1 MAEINT
7 KPIHI
12 QIRDVNSALI
22 QNATTKVIQRKNGKI
37 LYNEKS
43 SSGEIIL
50 DDIESLKDCHAFR
63 VEIEHPHYKS
73 RPKTNACCIR
83 LANLNKPHTLEFHYQ
98 DKLLVS
104 SVSAEIRD
112 NRDSTYT
119 TQNNVYDTYN
129 AQHHNK
135 IATIQEN
142 NNANVLYLPQ
152 RSYNIDTK
160 ATTQKEATESL
171 KHIQIHLKAYYNQ
184 DSISN
189 KEEQKQYYQEQKK
202 QTKWGYITSSPYQ
215 HTTKENISSPI
226 KEHET
231 FRILADSEGNEIVGE
246 EITIHLKEEWLDK
259 QIRFFAFVE
268 NPKYEVGITLYI
280 YSPMQY
286 KEEGLVDVSGYIVG
300 FGVAIGRGLVVRGMK
315 FASELQGHVYINR
328 ENKRYKSI
336 PQRSMDNDLAR
347 DWYNAEMEKMNI
359 LKDRILTLEERA
371 RFCFNFRNQA
381 RTTTREKMKDI
392 EKASKL
398 NATRPNKSWEQLIK
412 DIKQKKGLT
421 KMEDIYQEIIE
432 SSQRTNPDINN
443 QYGSTRMAPKK

>member
-104 SVSAEIRD
+104 NVYAEIRD

-129 AQHHNK
+129 AQHRNK

-184 DSISN
+184 DSIPN

-231 FRILADSEGNEIVGE
+231 FRILTDLDGNAIRGE
-246 EITIHLKEEWLDK
+246 EIIINLKEEWLDK

-286 KEEGLVDVSGYIVG
+286 KEEGLIDVSGYIVG
-300 FGVAIGRGLVVRGMK
+300 FGAAIGRGLVIKGTK
-315 FASELQGHVYINR
+315 FISEIQGNR
-328 ENKRYKSI
+328 YLKREIREMQGIARESLNNK
-336 PQRSMDNDLAR
+336 DAR
-347 DWYNAEMEKMNI
+347 EWYVNTQLPKIKELNN
-359 LKDRILTLEERA
+359 RILTLEERA

-381 RTTTREKMKDI
+381 KKDTRDVMRDRAEAGRLEYKEKIKTWEEWI
-392 EKASKL
+392 EYVK
-398 NATRPNKSWEQLIK
+398 TE
-412 DIKQKKGLT
+412 KGLT
-421 KMEDIYQEIIE
+421 KMEDIYNYTIE
-432 SSQRTNPDINN
+432 ASSRSRPSVNENL
-443 QYGSTRMAPKK
+443 GVSPK